1 MALLVF
7 GLAPC
12 LALAAGAEPAD
23 DGEFSALQ
31 AEAKKTFRDQVT
43 PFVRTYCL
51 NCHGNRKTKGGV
63 NFEPALK
70 APGNAAFSQR
80 WKQALANVKAHDM
93 PPEDAAKQPTDAER
107 RERGV
112 GEDDALAG
120 AA

>member
-1 MALLVF
+1 MRPRTTLTSTLPRGVMALLVF
-7 GLAPC
+7 GLAPFSP
-12 LALAAGAEPAD
+12 LAAGAEPAD

-70 APGNAAFSQR
+70 APGNSAFSQR
-80 WKQALANVKAHDM
+80 
-93 PPEDAAKQPTDAER
+93 
-107 RERGV
+107 
-112 GEDDALAG
+112 
-120 AA
+120 